1 MRIFPV
7 IAGLI
12 TPSLVMGGYL
22 MIQTDVSVVPA
33 DNPVGIQSLMKD
45 AKARAFELRRDS
57 EQLNDLTRAMAGW
70 DSYTTLVDN
79 VKCHLDDT
87 ARLLDKLQNARG
99 TGTPFE
105 QATIDQ
111 IRPLLREMAART
123 NATIENLDENWS
135 WIQSWPFAFLDYVSA
150 NVDLAVK
157 TETLI
162 RDLVDYGQAHEA
174 FEPFSATIEYFGPD
188 E

>member
-33 DNPVGIQSLMKD
+33 DNPVGIQSLMKG
-45 AKARAFELRRDS
+45 AKAQALELRRDS
-57 EQLNDLTRAMAGW
+57 EQLNELTRAMAGW
-70 DSYTTLVDN
+70 DSYTAVVDN

-105 QATIDQ
+105 QAMIDQ

-123 NATIENLDENWS
+123 NATIKNLDENWS
-135 WIQSWPFAFLDYVSA
+135 WIQSWPFAFLDYLSA